1 MPKLNQIVNGE
12 YIGANKYIIKE
23 DGNGK
28 STIDFS
34 PDEVFKPGTP
44 VGAEILNEIQ
54 KNGLY
59 QLSGI
64 KNTVAEEDIY
74 DCSLEGI
81 DTFEF
86 EELNIL
92 LKPDKNSEKEN
103 VFIKLNEIKYKII
116 SNTGNTS
123 EIFANQNT
131 GLTLKKSTLQAIKW
145 DMSVPVVDNLKTQ
158 DSKKALSANM
168 GYELENKKANNSITI
183 TGTGALKGG
192 GDLTGNREI
201 SHKTDPGYNHI
212 PAAGEEGSFLKW
224 LSNGVGQWAKIAW
237 NDITGKP
244 STFPPSSHTHTK
256 NQITDFAHT
265 HDDRYYTEAE
275 IDTKFKNF
283 SLVAVPVG
291 GVLAMYNN
299 TNPAELYS
307 GTTWELITSSKYIQS
322 GNTPLQTGGSNSV
335 TIAKANL
342 PNIKLKIDSH
352 SHTQP
357 AHTHG
362 AINYTPYYNASG
374 GGGKHN
380 ISDSLQY
387 TTSSAGGENTGS
399 SAPYTE
405 ALGSG
410 TALNIQPAY
419 ITLKFWKR
427 LT

>member
-1 MPKLNQIVNGE
+1 
-12 YIGANKYIIKE
+12 
-23 DGNGK
+23 
-28 STIDFS
+28 
-34 PDEVFKPGTP
+34 
-44 VGAEILNEIQ
+44 
-54 KNGLY
+54 
-59 QLSGI
+59 
-64 KNTVAEEDIY
+64 
-74 DCSLEGI
+74 
-81 DTFEF
+81 
-86 EELNIL
+86 
-92 LKPDKNSEKEN
+92 
-103 VFIKLNEIKYKII
+103 
-116 SNTGNTS
+116 
-123 EIFANQNT
+123 
-131 GLTLKKSTLQAIKW
+131 
-145 DMSVPVVDNLKTQ
+145 
-158 DSKKALSANM
+158 
-168 GYELENKKANNSITI
+168 
-183 TGTGALKGG
+183 
-192 GDLTGNREI
+192 
-201 SHKTDPGYNHI
+201 
-212 PAAGEEGSFLKW
+212 
-224 LSNGVGQWAKIAW
+224 
-237 NDITGKP
+237 
-244 STFPPSSHTHTK
+244 
-256 NQITDFAHT
+256 
-265 HDDRYYTEAE
+265 
-275 IDTKFKNF
+275 
-283 SLVAVPVG
+283 
-291 GVLAMYNN
+291 MYNN